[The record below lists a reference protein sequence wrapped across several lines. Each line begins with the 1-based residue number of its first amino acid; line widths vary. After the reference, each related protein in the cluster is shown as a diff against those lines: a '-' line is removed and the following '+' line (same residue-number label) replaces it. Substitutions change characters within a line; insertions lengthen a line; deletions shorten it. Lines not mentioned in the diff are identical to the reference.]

1 MKWMMTGAAVAAL
14 ALGGPVSC
22 SQKVTVAPGI
32 DPAPRTG
39 VLERRTQEPLLPQQA
54 DVAFIFVGGFAE
66 PVLLQFR
73 KIYEQTPLLPCEGK
87 QLRAYYA
94 WESGT
99 GNLLFHSTWKLQR
112 DLRAFL
118 AVNPAADVVLVG
130 HSYGGSAIMDALRG
144 VADVPHEGKV
154 LVLTVDPVSRRERSK
169 PRERAPQ
176 VDYWVNTYC
185 YPYRNVRDVAARL
198 GGPWRECPA
207 ADVNV
212 RFSALQRDAEGRRY
226 AHVYPQPLLQEKAP
240 GQEKSAYDHL
250 LEACKTLQIG
260 KKSSS

>member
-1 MKWMMTGAAVAAL
+1 MNRAL
-14 ALGGPVSC
+14 AACLALAGLLASC
-22 SQKVTVAPGI
+22 SQPQVAGGI
-32 DPAPRTG
+32 EPAPRTG
-39 VLERRTQEPLLPQQA
+39 PIERRTQEPLRAEKA

-73 KIYEQTPLLPCEGK
+73 KIYEQTPPLPCGGK

-118 AVNPAADVVLVG
+118 ALNPAADVVLVG

-144 VADVPHEGKV
+144 VADVPHSGKV
-154 LVLTVDPVSRRERSK
+154 LALTVDPVSRRARSK

-185 YPYRNVRDVAARL
+185 YPYRNVRDLAARL

-207 ADVNV
+207 ADVNL
-212 RFSALQRDAEGRRY
+212 RFSALQRDDEGRRY
-226 AHVYPQPLLQEKAP
+226 AHVYPESLLMDAP
-240 GQEKSAYDHL
+240 AGQGKSAYEHL
-250 LEACKTLQIG
+250 LEACRRFNIG
-260 KKSSS
+260 KKA

>member
-1 MKWMMTGAAVAAL
+1 MKPFPAMWMTAAL
-14 ALGGPVSC
+14 ACMLGSCVQQPVPVS
-22 SQKVTVAPGI
+22 PGI

-39 VLERRTQEPLLPQQA
+39 PLERRTQEPLPARKA

-73 KIYEQTPLLPCEGK
+73 EVYEQLPPLPCEGT

-118 AVNPAADVVLVG
+118 ALNPAADVVLVG

-144 VADVPHEGKV
+144 VADAPHTGKV

-176 VDYWVNTYC
+176 VDFWVNSYC
-185 YPYRNVRDVAARL
+185 SPYRNVRDVAAKI
-198 GGPWRECPA
+198 GGPWRECPQ
-207 ADVNV
+207 ADVNLH
-212 RFSALQRDAEGRRY
+212 FSALQRDAEGRRY
-226 AHVYPQPLLQEKAP
+226 AHVYPRPLLVEAP
-240 GQEKSAYDHL
+240 GGQEKSAFQHL
-250 LEACKTLQIG
+250 LDACHKLRIG
-260 KKSSS
+260 KRAE

>member
-1 MKWMMTGAAVAAL
+1 MKRLFIACLAASSWL
-14 ALGGPVSC
+14 NSC
-22 SQKVTVAPGI
+22 SQPQVAEGI
-32 DPAPRTG
+32 TPAPRTG
-39 VLERRTQEPLLPQQA
+39 LLERRTQEPLRAEEA

-73 KIYEQTPLLPCEGK
+73 EIYEKTPLLPCKGK

-99 GNLLFHSTWKLQR
+99 GNLFFHSTWKLQR

-144 VADVPHEGKV
+144 VADAPHEGKV
-154 LVLTVDPVSRRERSK
+154 LVLTVDPVSRRKRSK

-176 VDYWVNTYC
+176 VDFWINSYC

-198 GGPWRECPA
+198 GGPWRECPQ
-207 ADVNV
+207 ADINL
-212 RFSALQRDAEGRRY
+212 RFSALQRDSEGRRY
-226 AHVYPQPLLQEKAP
+226 AHVYPESLFSETPP
-240 GQEKSAYDHL
+240 GQDKSAFQHL
-250 LEACKTLQIG
+250 LEACRKLGIG
-260 KKSSS
+260 RKEK

>member
-1 MKWMMTGAAVAAL
+1 MKQTLTGVAL
-14 ALGGPVSC
+14 AAAAWAGLSSC
-22 SQKVTVAPGI
+22 TQTVPVAPGI
-32 DPAPRTG
+32 EPAPRTG
-39 VLERRTQEPLLPQQA
+39 PLERRTQEPLQPRQA

-73 KIYEQTPLLPCEGK
+73 EIYEQWPLLPCEGS

-118 AVNPAADVVLVG
+118 ALNPAADVVLVG

-144 VADVPHEGKV
+144 VADVPHTGKV

-176 VDYWVNTYC
+176 VDYWINTYC
-185 YPYRNVRDVAARL
+185 YPYRNVRDAAARL
-198 GGPWRECPA
+198 GGPWRECPQ
-207 ADVNV
+207 ADVNM
-212 RFSALQRDAEGRRY
+212 RFSALQRDKDGNRY
-226 AHVYPQPLLQEKAP
+226 AHVYPRSLLMEVAP
-240 GQEKSAYDHL
+240 GQTKSACEQL
-250 LEACKTLQIG
+250 VEACKRHRIG
-260 KKSSS
+260 KEKK